1 MAQPTNSSLQLGPLC
16 DRIRA
21 RSRSEDC
28 ASGFV
33 RDAATPPLLLLRAA
47 TLYDGLPAQNL
58 RRSSKVGR
66 ERCRPCVSHQL
77 VHKRSCHVTLGD
89 HVQRVAPT
97 RPVRWYGGPT
107 CAPQSHPSK
116 RVIVSLVALPTLLT
130 NTSTVPR
137 RRNWDNSSGTTLMK
151 CSARATKQ
159 QRKVR
164 NAVQQDLLVCPN
176 QPELVRDVILDGQV
190 VCPDLDTSLH

>member
-1 MAQPTNSSLQLGPLC
+1 MAQLTPAAGPLC

-47 TLYDGLPAQNL
+47 TLYDGLRLKIFDVPQRWSREVPTLCVPSTRAQTQLPRDAGRTCSARRPNSPSTLVWRSDL
-58 RRSSKVGR
+58 RS
-66 ERCRPCVSHQL
+66 
-77 VHKRSCHVTLGD
+77 
-89 HVQRVAPT
+89 AI
-97 RPVRWYGGPT
+97 
-107 CAPQSHPSK
+107 HPSK
-116 RVIVSLVALPTLLT
+116 REIVSLVAHPTLLT